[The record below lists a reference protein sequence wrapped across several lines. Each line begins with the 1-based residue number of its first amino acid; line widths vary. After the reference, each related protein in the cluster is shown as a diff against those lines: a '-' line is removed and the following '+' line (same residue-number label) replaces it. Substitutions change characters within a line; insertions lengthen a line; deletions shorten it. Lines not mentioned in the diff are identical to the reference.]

1 MFMMASMPTVC
12 ASVPVQAPIT
22 VISRPNSCSISASIA
37 AMSMASYSE
46 RGTWMVV

>member
-1 MFMMASMPTVC
+1 MFMIASMPTVW
-12 ASVPVQAPIT
+12 ASVPVQAPIR
-22 VISRPNSCSISASIA
+22 VILRPNSFSIRASMA